1 MHPRTVIL
9 GGTGFIGSH
18 LAEELIKSKYPVTLL
33 ARDSRRLST
42 LPPLVQSEA
51 NFIAGDYRDSWVVS
65 GALDGCDLA
74 IHAISSTDPGLGN
87 MNPAMDVENNLVSM
101 IRFLEQV
108 KAHRVKHVMF
118 LSSGGTVYG
127 RTPSPPVTE
136 DAPTNPICSYGIV
149 KLAMEKYLHMYSETS
164 GVSSTI
170 VRLANPYGERQSPE
184 KGQGIVSVLLDRVAK
199 NLPVQIYGR
208 GEVIRDFIYVEDAVK
223 AMHALLE
230 GIWTRPSCS
239 VFNVGTG
246 IGTSIREVLEYVGAA
261 TGKAIRVEYLE
272 GRPVDVPVNVLS
284 ILKLIKTTG
293 WMPSY
298 SVYDGICKTWRAIRD
313 GQNICSGAATLPHD

>member
-1 MHPRTVIL
+1 MHPRTVIF

-18 LAEELIKSKYPVTLL
+18 LAEELIKYKYPVTILG
-33 ARDSRRLST
+33 RDSRRLST

-51 NFIAGDYRDSWVVS
+51 NFIAGDYRDSWTVS

-87 MNPAMDVENNLVSM
+87 LNPAMDVENNLVPM

-127 RTPSPPVTE
+127 RTTSQVTE
-136 DAPTNPICSYGIV
+136 DDPTNPICSYGIV
-149 KLAMEKYLHMYSETS
+149 KLAMEKYLHMYSETYE
-164 GVSSTI
+164 VRSTI
-170 VRLANPYGERQSPE
+170 VRLANPYGERQNPE
-184 KGQGIVSVLLDRVAK
+184 RGQGIISVLLDRVGK
-199 NLPVQIYGR
+199 GLPVYIYGK
-208 GEVIRDFIYVEDAVK
+208 GEIKRDFIYITDAVK

-230 GIWTRPSCS
+230 DAYARPACS

-246 IGTSIREVLEYVGAA
+246 MGTSISKVLSHVEAV
-261 TGKAIRVEYLE
+261 TGKMANVEY
-272 GRPVDVPVNVLS
+272 RDARSVDVPVNVLS
-284 ILKLIKTTG
+284 VLKLIKTTG
-293 WMPSY
+293 WWPYY
-298 SVYDGICKTWRAIRD
+298 SLFDGICRTWKAMQD
-313 GQNICSGAATLPHD
+313 GQNICSGTATLSHD